1 MALSSK
7 VRAEPG
13 VCVGLGPAVG
23 GRYVKGDGAR
33 SQGDLRKEKANSRE
47 EMTRFRK

>member
-23 GRYVKGDGAR
+23 GRYVKGDEVR
-33 SQGDLRKEKANSRE
+33 SQGEQRKEKANSRE
-47 EMTRFRK
+47 ETTGFRE